1 MAQNI
6 DLIQKKFD
14 DVFAE
19 LGFEYITVNG
29 FHYWKHGNDYC
40 RATYIPEWKAF
51 VMEWANGEV
60 DASNDVAEDHEL
72 YYLEDGVDSEVKRFR
87 EDVAKYY
94 MD

>member
-1 MAQNI
+1 
-6 DLIQKKFD
+6 
-14 DVFAE
+14 
-19 LGFEYITVNG
+19 
-29 FHYWKHGNDYC
+29 
-40 RATYIPEWKAF
+40 
-51 VMEWANGEV
+51 MEWANGEV